1 MNRVDADGTMG
12 YVLLIG
18 KDWPDPGR
26 PPKKAPL
33 AELVHCDNCHLIV
46 HQAITRQ
53 GKTIRLEATERK
65 AGKFILQDDKETAP
79 LRRAVWW
86 PHGGDWKYHECQKE
100 AA

>member
-1 MNRVDADGTMG
+1 MTDVEAKGTLG
-12 YVLLIG
+12 YLLFIG
-18 KDWPDPGR
+18 KDWPDPGS

-33 AELVHCDNCHLIV
+33 AEYLHCNKCFTIV
-46 HQAITRQ
+46 HKAITRND
-53 GKTIRLEATERK
+53 KVILLEATEKKR
-65 AGKFILQDDKETAP
+65 GKFILQDDKETAP